1 MPYQRPRWDLNPC
14 LHRDRV
20 ASIPSCSARTY
31 FSPIA
36 QVGLE
41 PTASLVLS
49 QGGLPIAYR
58 AMSAFDAQGGIR
70 TRKHSILSRV
80 AHLLAYL
87 GVSSKWSRV
96 DSNHRSSSCKE
107 AAFATGLQDRIKSK
121 MDSSGIAPESSVCRT
136 DVFLLDHE
144 PECSSPASGSRG
156 TRTHKRDVPAAC
168 FQDRFLIRPDDFR
181 NLQVAGVGI
190 EPTPPG
196 SEPSIATS
204 SDYPATIVG

>member
-1 MPYQRPRWDLNPC
+1 M
-14 LHRDRV
+14 
-20 ASIPSCSARTY
+20 
-31 FSPIA
+31 
-36 QVGLE
+36 
-41 PTASLVLS
+41 
-49 QGGLPIAYR
+49 
-58 AMSAFDAQGGIR
+58 
-70 TRKHSILSRV
+70 
-80 AHLLAYL
+80 AYL
-87 GVSSKWSRV
+87 GVSSKWSWV

-107 AAFATGLQDRIKSK
+107 AAFAAGLQDQIKSK

-168 FQDRFLIRPDDFR
+168 FQDRFLIQPDDFR
-181 NLQVAGVGI
+181 KLSVAGVGI

-204 SDYPATIVG
+204 SDYPAMVVCRVTRSRLRSSRIAGAGIEPAPPGSKPSIAANSDYPAMKEGGVGIEPTQGCLTNTCSAAELPTRSKVPCGNRTRLSSLEG